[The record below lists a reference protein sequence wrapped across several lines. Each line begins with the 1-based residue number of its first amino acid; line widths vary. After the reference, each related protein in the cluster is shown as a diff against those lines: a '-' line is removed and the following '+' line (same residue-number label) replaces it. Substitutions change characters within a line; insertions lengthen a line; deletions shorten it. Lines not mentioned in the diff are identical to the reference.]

1 MHLKKGDS
9 FLSENKQTSHGQKRH
24 LMIII
29 SDPNPAGNVLVVPV
43 TSLNPD
49 LKQETHLVLKRGD
62 HPFIKHDS
70 VLAYSRMQ
78 IFILEYIQEFIQKG
92 IFIAKETISPA
103 LLKKIQEAVKKS
115 TAISKQTVKF
125 FDFF

>member
-1 MHLKKGDS
+1 
-9 FLSENKQTSHGQKRH
+9 
-24 LMIII
+24 MIII
-29 SDPNPAGNVLVVPV
+29 SDPNPVGNVLVVPV

-92 IFIAKETISPA
+92 VFIAKETISPA